1 MESHRGKD
9 IWQAGKD
16 IAGDPRLLYADRH
29 PTWMSTLY
37 KKQDPTWEPTAAM
50 RVRLQKEA
58 VKRKEQEKE
67 RWARIF
73 APDQAAMRVRFQ
85 KEAVKRQEV
94 HINTMCDPDLE
105 VSKNRILQG
114 RDCER
119 AAIKAQKAAAE
130 EAALRALDPKARQAA
145 EQEKGQKACEEE
157 IRKAVAE
164 YNAVINM
171 FGGGY
176 KDYM

>member
-1 MESHRGKD
+1 MEANRGKH
-9 IWQAGKD
+9 IGKGGTYT
-16 IAGDPRLLYADRH
+16 AGDPRLLYADSH
-29 PTWMSTLY
+29 PAWMSTLY

-105 VSKNRILQG
+105 ARKDRILQG
-114 RDCER
+114 RDYER

-145 EQEKGQKACEEE
+145 EREKDQKAFEEE
-157 IRKAVAE
+157 VKKKVAE
-164 YNAVINM
+164 DNAVINM
-171 FGGGY
+171 LCGGF